1 VILAGGDG
9 TRLKSLTRRMTGDDR
24 PKQFCPVTGD
34 LTLVQETQRRVALE
48 LPKEK
53 TVFVLNR
60 LHEAYYSKILCSTSR
75 QQSHRAATKYRHG
88 TCHSR

>member
-1 VILAGGDG
+1 
-9 TRLKSLTRRMTGDDR
+9 MTGDDR

-60 LHEAYYSKILCSTSR
+60 LHEAYYSKILC
-75 QQSHRAATKYRHG
+75 RAATKYRHG
-88 TCHSR
+88 TCHSL